1 MHDIP
6 EPAPSARRKRKT
18 SISTYWSELEDD
30 RVAIEEERRERL
42 KCSDYLQVKEVEVA
56 TGDENKGFD
65 RDLAEDN
72 FSSGPDSD

>member
-1 MHDIP
+1 M
-6 EPAPSARRKRKT
+6 
-18 SISTYWSELEDD
+18 
-30 RVAIEEERRERL
+30 
-42 KCSDYLQVKEVEVA
+42 EVEVA